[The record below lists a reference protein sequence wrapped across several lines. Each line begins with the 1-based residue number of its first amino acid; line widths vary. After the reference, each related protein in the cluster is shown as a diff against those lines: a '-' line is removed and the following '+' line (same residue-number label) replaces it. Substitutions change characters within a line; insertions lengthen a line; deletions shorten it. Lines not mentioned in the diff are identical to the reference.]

1 VTPFRRLVGLLAGHR
16 RLMAAGALLGFLAV
30 GSNIALL
37 AMSAYLISRAALVTN
52 VADIALA
59 ITAVRVLAIARA
71 AFRYLERYVTH
82 RATFDILADL
92 RVWFFASIEPIA
104 PAALAGQRRGDLLG
118 RIVADIDTLEDFY
131 VRVLVPPIVAAAAVA
146 FASLVLGIL
155 DPILGLALLAFM
167 GLTGVIL
174 PIVGRRLARGP
185 AMALVETRG
194 ELRATVVDELAGMA
208 DLVALDRT
216 AWHRDRVLSLGSASD
231 AALTELAW
239 IRGWTTALAATLAGL
254 AAVTILGIGAA
265 LVDAGRIDG
274 VFLAVLPLTALAAFE
289 VIGPLAQAVSLQD
302 ANESAARR
310 LFELAD
316 APAAVVDP
324 PAALPPTPAT
334 AAAPTP
340 SVVATLPTPPAI
352 EFRDVSFRYG
362 TDEPLVL
369 HGCSLTVPAGTS
381 LAVVGPSVSGKTTL
395 VNLLARFWDP
405 GAGEVRIG
413 DRDIREQRAADV
425 RALLTVVE
433 QDVHL
438 FDATI
443 RDNLAVA
450 DADVTDSRI
459 AEACRIAGIHDA
471 IVALPAGYETRVG
484 EGGMLLSG
492 GERQRLAIAR
502 AIIKDA
508 PVLVLDEAT
517 ANLDVGTERDV
528 LAALRGWMAG
538 RTTLVITHREA
549 VASAMDRTVRLDAG
563 RIVGQGRPDR

>member
-30 GSNIALL
+30 GSNVALL

-71 AFRYLERYVTH
+71 AFRYLERSVTH

-131 VRVLVPPIVAAAAVA
+131 VRVLVPPIVAAAVVA
-146 FASLVLGIL
+146 FASLLLGIL
-155 DPILGLALLAFM
+155 DPVLGLALVAFM
-167 GLTGVIL
+167 GLTGVLL
-174 PIVGRRLARGP
+174 PVVGRRLARRP
-185 AMALVETRG
+185 AMSLVETRG

-216 AWHRDRVLSLGSASD
+216 AWHRDRLLALGSASD
-231 AALTELAW
+231 EALTDLAW

-254 AAVTILGIGAA
+254 ASVTVLGIGAA

-310 LFELAD
+310 LFELTD
-316 APAAVVDP
+316 APAAVIEP
-324 PAALPPTPAT
+324 PAPRSASHRIGAT
-334 AAAPTP
+334 TTNT
-340 SVVATLPTPPAI
+340 VAMLPTPPAI

-362 TDEPLVL
+362 SDEPLVL

-381 LAVVGPSVSGKTTL
+381 LAVVGPSGSGKTTL

-413 DRDIREQRAADV
+413 DRDIRAQRADDV

-450 DADVTDSRI
+450 DADVTDGRI
-459 AEACRIAGIHDA
+459 AEACRIAGVHDA

-502 AIIKDA
+502 AVIKDA
-508 PVLVLDEAT
+508 PVIVLDEAT
-517 ANLDVGTERDV
+517 ANLDIGTERDV
-528 LAALRGWMAG
+528 LAAMRGWMEG

-563 RIVGQGRPDR
+563 RIVGQARPDR